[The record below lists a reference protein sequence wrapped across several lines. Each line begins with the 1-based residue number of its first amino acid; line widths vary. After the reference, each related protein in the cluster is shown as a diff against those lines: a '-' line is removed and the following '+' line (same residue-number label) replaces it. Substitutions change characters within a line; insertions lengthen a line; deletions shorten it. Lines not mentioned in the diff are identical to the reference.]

1 MKTLSFLFCFWV
13 ALSTGFAQTRLP
25 VIHSGTYNATIT
37 DGRHVKT
44 EWHLDPKAK
53 PDIYY
58 VNIPRIKNKVTF
70 HTDKASLNFDTR
82 FGQDYDFLIV
92 VNDKDTCHIRI
103 SAKDEPAV
111 IRAASD
117 QPYPDTIPFSLK
129 GSRVY
134 LAGKLNGERPVTI
147 QFDLGAGGTVVNKA
161 VSGKLALQ
169 FDSKTSISNTQGTAE
184 ARTSSG
190 NTLEIGSLRWQ
201 SLPFTEVSNMKPD
214 EDIIIGNGLFRDK
227 IIELDYDR
235 KLMIVSEK
243 LPKKSK
249 DYTVQPVFYEQN
261 RPKFEVTIRHNDQ
274 PFSFWF
280 LFDTGRDGT
289 MLIGKDFTE
298 ENDNW
303 SKLQPLTTLG
313 DGRKIVRLDATI
325 GGQEFKDIVTN
336 AADPGNAASRPTLF
350 GNQVLNHFNMIL
362 DNQKGLLYLKPN
374 GRKNEPYANYDE
386 YLKTLKK

>member
-1 MKTLSFLFCFWV
+1 MKTLSFLFCFWA
-13 ALSTGFAQTRLP
+13 ALPIGFAQTRLP
-25 VIHSGTYNATIT
+25 VIHSGTYNASIM
-37 DGRHVKT
+37 DGKHVKT
-44 EWHLDPKAK
+44 DWHLDPKTK

-58 VNIPRIKNKVTF
+58 VNIPRMNSKVIF
-70 HTDKASLNFDTR
+70 ATDKEKLSFNTR
-82 FGQDYDFLIV
+82 FGRDYDFLIV
-92 VNDKDTCHIRI
+92 VNNKDTCQIRI
-103 SAKDEPAV
+103 SAKDEPTV
-111 IRAASD
+111 MRAGGD
-117 QPYPDTIPFSLK
+117 QPYPDTIPFMLR
-129 GSRVY
+129 GSRAY
-134 LAGKLNGERPVTI
+134 LAGRLNREHPVTI
-147 QFDLGAGGTVVNKA
+147 QFDLGAGGTVVNKL

-190 NTLEIGSLRWQ
+190 NTLEIGSLKWQ
-201 SLPFTEVSNMKPD
+201 NLPFTEVGNMKPG
-214 EDIIIGNGLFRDK
+214 EDIIVGNGLFRDK

-243 LPKKSK
+243 LPKKTK
-249 DYTVQPVFYEQN
+249 DCTVQPVYYEQN
-261 RPKFEVTIRHNDQ
+261 RPKFEVTIRHNNQ

-289 MLIGKDFTE
+289 MLIGKDFTGQ
-298 ENDNW
+298 NNNW
-303 SKLQPLTTLG
+303 NKLLPLTTLD

-362 DNQKGLLYLKPN
+362 DNPKGLLYLKPN
-374 GRKNEPYANYDE
+374 SRKNEPYANYDE
-386 YLKTLKK
+386 YLKTIKK